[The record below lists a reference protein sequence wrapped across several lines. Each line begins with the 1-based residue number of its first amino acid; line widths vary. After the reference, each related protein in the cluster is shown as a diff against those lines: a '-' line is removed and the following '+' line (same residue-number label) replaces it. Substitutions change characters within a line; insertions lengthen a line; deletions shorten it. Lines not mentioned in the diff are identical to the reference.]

1 MRFWKEHVALRVSLI
16 LILTVVGL
24 GMVIGGWKMTGQ
36 MTGLIIM
43 LVGLVLLIAALAIY
57 NKPFQDERR
66 RCETIAACRAS
77 AVPCPPGFVCAPM
90 GRRRETDLDLLLR
103 RLNYE

>member
-36 MTGLIIM
+36 MTGLIIT
-43 LVGLVLLIAALAIY
+43 LVGPELPIAALAI
-57 NKPFQDERR
+57 NNTPFQDERSR
-66 RCETIAACRAS
+66 
-77 AVPCPPGFVCAPM
+77 
-90 GRRRETDLDLLLR
+90 
-103 RLNYE
+103 

>member
-24 GMVIGGWKMTGQ
+24 AMVIGGWQMTGQ

-43 LVGLVLLIAALAIY
+43 LVGLVLLTAALAIY

-66 RCETIAACRAS
+66 R
-77 AVPCPPGFVCAPM
+77 
-90 GRRRETDLDLLLR
+90 
-103 RLNYE
+103 

>member
-24 GMVIGGWKMTGQ
+24 AMVIGGWK

-66 RCETIAACRAS
+66 R
-77 AVPCPPGFVCAPM
+77 
-90 GRRRETDLDLLLR
+90 
-103 RLNYE
+103 